1 MLFLIDYRAI
11 GPDTYHPY
19 HWNTT
24 DNESRVLW
32 FLPIWANIQ
41 WSNFLPADCP
51 ELLNLIT
58 MVIVSLISLLQEILL
73 RIKATGQTDRGGL
86 KRVREISGK
95 ENIFITTK
103 ANIFH
108 TFEII
113 FKRKQSQEHNESV
126 ALTHSTGVIVF
137 KSLNFLGRW
146 IQTKKQKPGGLIS
159 GLWNRESSRST
170 EEIRMH

>member
-1 MLFLIDYRAI
+1 
-11 GPDTYHPY
+11 
-19 HWNTT
+19 
-24 DNESRVLW
+24 
-32 FLPIWANIQ
+32 
-41 WSNFLPADCP
+41 
-51 ELLNLIT
+51 
-58 MVIVSLISLLQEILL
+58 MVIVSLISLRQEILL

-137 KSLNFLGRW
+137 KSLNFLGR
-146 IQTKKQKPGGLIS
+146 
-159 GLWNRESSRST
+159 
-170 EEIRMH
+170 